1 VEGAQVA
8 RASVIRAND
17 EFVIVAHACW
27 SCDRQ
32 VSKRVARTLDRGD
45 LSWYCEPCDVGW
57 VGPGIEVGTE
67 PAV

>member
-17 EFVIVAHACW
+17 EFVVVAHTCW
-27 SCDRQ
+27 SCDQ
-32 VSKRVARTLDRGD
+32 EVLKKVARTLDRSD

-57 VGPGIEVGTE
+57 VGPGVPAGSE
-67 PAV
+67 PVA